1 MTARFPLVLVNGYP
15 QEIARTDRV
24 ANSGNIARGANQ
36 PGGAGTAVD
45 GDLWYDTG
53 NALLKIWDGS
63 TWATVSG
70 SGGGS
75 SVVVASSAPS
85 SPSNGDMWYNTT
97 EGHLKVYL
105 AASVQWVP
113 VQNNVFTQTSTPS
126 SGVFEGDIWYN
137 TSSGVFSIYIA
148 GSTNAW
154 VAIFDPP
161 PITESLQVI
170 NTNYTLSSGKNG
182 HSVGPVEV
190 ANNVT
195 VTIPNNA
202 VWLVS

>member
-1 MTARFPLVLVNGYP
+1 MSTRFPLVLVNGYP
-15 QEIARTDRV
+15 QEIASTDRV
-24 ANSGNIARGANQ
+24 ANSGNIARGASQ
-36 PGGAGTAVD
+36 PAGAGTAVD

-53 NALLKIWDGS
+53 NGLLKIWDGS

-75 SVVVASSAPS
+75 SVVISGTAPS
-85 SPSNGDMWYNTT
+85 SPSNGDLWYDSTN
-97 EGHLKVYL
+97 GYLKVYL

-113 VQNNVFTQTSTPS
+113 VQNNVFTQNSAPS

-137 TSSGVFSIYIA
+137 TSTQVFSIYIA

-170 NTNYTLSSGKNG
+170 NTNYTLSSGSNG
-182 HSVGPVEV
+182 HSVGPVAV

-195 VTIPNNA
+195 VTIPNNS
-202 VWLVS
+202 VWLII